1 MLLLYPS
8 CISLLR
14 IDDIDI
20 LLHLFRIF
28 TASCVCLWPFPI
40 SHIINV
46 GGHIDLT
53 CAAGGLVGGGM
64 NEFVAMHNIRILKFI
79 RVLCI

>member
-8 CISLLR
+8 YISLLR
-14 IDDIDI
+14 IDDIDT
-20 LLHLFRIF
+20 LYSV
-28 TASCVCLWPFPI
+28 ASIHCFMCLSVDV